1 MMIKYLFILLVLMGC
16 NQSNNSRAPDSY
28 YLIRPSG
35 DAVFLVQFKSNGK
48 YVFYVK
54 INSMLEEIVGDYEI
68 KKDTIVMYDRI
79 WSDKFESEPIETKW
93 VLLKNSS
100 NERISYVNL
109 EEPLFLDKIDSL
121 TQQHV
126 NLIENIDNLNNDSL
140 SPTK

>member
-1 MMIKYLFILLVLMGC
+1 
-16 NQSNNSRAPDSY
+16 
-28 YLIRPSG
+28 
-35 DAVFLVQFKSNGK
+35 
-48 YVFYVK
+48 
-54 INSMLEEIVGDYEI
+54 MLEEIVGDYEI